1 MKNLI
6 SLALTLT
13 LTCAFVYGQQG
24 KEKKQ
29 AAEKKAAEERVRSMG
44 GYRTNN
50 ELKDDKGEITP
61 ANNDAGED
69 NIRAQQQE
77 ESTAPVS
84 RNESQM
90 AASGSETDTTEQ
102 SNAPAVIQRSTSEGG
117 SPSVLSDNN
126 GYGRDGTGNV
136 QRAKPNMA
144 GAEVPGNF
152 NTAEK
157 NTQQTDNVNGKT
169 NVRKEE
175 ETPPQISSRG
185 NESADQEEAQEEDE
199 ASSDKKNNDDKKSS
213 KKKERE
219 NRRKRNKG

>member
-6 SLALTLT
+6 SLALTLL

-29 AAEKKAAEERVRSMG
+29 AAEKKAAEERDRSMG

-50 ELKDDKGEITP
+50 ELKDDRGEITP

-69 NIRAQQQE
+69 NIRAQQRE
-77 ESTAPVS
+77 GSTAPLS
-84 RNESQM
+84 RNENQM
-90 AASGSETDTTEQ
+90 AAPGSPTDTTEQ
-102 SNAPAVIQRSTSEGG
+102 KSNAPAVIQRSTSEGG

-157 NTQQTDNVNGKT
+157 NTQQSNSVNGQS
-169 NVRKEE
+169 NIRREE
-175 ETPPQISSRG
+175 ETPTQITNRDEPS
-185 NESADQEEAQEEDE
+185 QKEA
-199 ASSDKKNNDDKKSS
+199 ASTKKKDDNDKKSS
-213 KKKERE
+213 RKKDRE
-219 NRRKRNKG
+219 NRRKKNKG